1 MFMKI
6 ISLLGV
12 GMVLAAGV
20 YFALNMK
27 AAPTPVDETPVY
39 HDWECKYI
47 VRDGYHQDTPLHYID
62 NYVINVDSSISFVDN
77 EGLICN
83 IPYPYFQV
91 IKNEK
96 QAS

>member
-1 MFMKI
+1 MFKKFI
-6 ISLLGV
+6 FLIGVLPILCTGLYFVLG
-12 GMVLAAGV
+12 G
-20 YFALNMK
+20 K
-27 AAPTPVDETPVY
+27 TAPETVDDIPIY

-47 VRDGYHQDTPLHYID
+47 VHDSYHQDTPLHYID
-62 NYVINVDSSISFVDN
+62 GYVINVDGSISFVDN

-83 IPYPYFQV
+83 IPYPYFHI